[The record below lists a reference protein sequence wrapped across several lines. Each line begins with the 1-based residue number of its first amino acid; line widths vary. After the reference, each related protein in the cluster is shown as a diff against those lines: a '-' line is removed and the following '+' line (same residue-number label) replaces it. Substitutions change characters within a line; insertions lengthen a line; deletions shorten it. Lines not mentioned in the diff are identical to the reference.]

1 MADIANVYRADDRR
15 YQDMTYN
22 RVGRSG
28 LKFPAVS
35 LGFWHNF
42 GSNGDYDN
50 MKAMCRTAFDNG
62 ITQFDLANNYG
73 PVYGSAEANA
83 GRILR
88 EDFRPYR
95 DELVIASKAGYD
107 MWDGPYGNWG
117 SKKYLVASCDQSL
130 KRLGLDY
137 VDIFYHHRMD
147 PETPLEE
154 TMEALN
160 FIVKSGRALYAAIS
174 NYDRETT
181 ARAVAIMK
189 ELRCPLIVN
198 QRRYSIF
205 DRTIEEDGVKAWCRE
220 NGMGII
226 AFSPLAQGL
235 LTDRYLQGVPAD
247 SRIGR
252 DGRFLNA
259 SSLTQERLS
268 RIRALNDIAG
278 QRGQTLAE
286 MALAWVLKDGDVCS
300 VLIGAS
306 RPGQILDNVKAIQ
319 NCAFSDEELRR
330 IDMICGVAEKG

>member
-1 MADIANVYRADDRR
+1 MADIANVYLAGAER
-15 YQDMTYN
+15 YDGRMAYN
-22 RVGRSG
+22 RVGKSG

-42 GSNGDYDN
+42 GSNGNYDN
-50 MKAMCRTAFDNG
+50 MRAMCRTAFDNG

-73 PVYGSAEANA
+73 PVYGSAETNA

-88 EDFRPYR
+88 EDFKPYR

-130 KRLGLDY
+130 KRLGLEY

-160 FIVKSGRALYAAIS
+160 YIVKSGRALYAAIS
-174 NYDRETT
+174 NYDREHT
-181 ARAVAIMK
+181 ARAVEIMR

-205 DRTIEEDGVKAWCRE
+205 DRTIEDDGVKAWCRE

-235 LTDRYLQGVPAD
+235 LTDRYLEGVPAD
-247 SRIGR
+247 SRIAR
-252 DGRFLNA
+252 DGRFLKQD
-259 SSLTQERLS
+259 SLTDERLS
-268 RIRALNDIAG
+268 QIRALNDLAH

-286 MALAWVLKDGDVCS
+286 MALAWILKDGDVCS

-306 RPGQILDNVKAIQ
+306 RPEQILDNVKAIE
-319 NCAFSDEELRR
+319 NCNFTAEELKQ
-330 IDMICGVAEKG
+330 IDDICGR

>member
-1 MADIANVYRADDRR
+1 MADIANVYRADEGR
-15 YQDMTYN
+15 YETMQYN
-22 RVGRSG
+22 RVGQSG

-50 MKAMCRTAFDNG
+50 MKAMCRTAFDHG

-73 PVYGSAEANA
+73 PLPGSAEINA

-95 DELVIASKAGYD
+95 DELVIATKAGYD

-117 SKKYLVASCDQSL
+117 SRKYLVASCDQSL

-137 VDIFYHHRMD
+137 VDVFYHHRMD

-154 TMEALN
+154 TMEALD

-174 NYDRETT
+174 NYDREHT
-181 ARAVAIMK
+181 ARAVEIMR

-205 DRTIEEDGVKAWCRE
+205 DRTIEDDGVKAWCRE
-220 NGMGII
+220 NGMGTI

-235 LTDRYLQGVPAD
+235 LTDRYLEGVPAD
-247 SRIGR
+247 SRIAR
-252 DGRFLNA
+252 DGRFLKQD
-259 SSLTQERLS
+259 SLTDERLS
-268 RIRALNDIAG
+268 QIRALNDLAHE
-278 QRGQTLAE
+278 RGQTLAE
-286 MALAWVLKDGDVCS
+286 MALAWVLRDGGVCS

-306 RPGQILDNVKAIQ
+306 RPEQILDNVKAIE
-319 NCAFSDEELRR
+319 NCNFTAEELKK
-330 IDMICGVAEKG
+330 IDGICGR

>member
-1 MADIANVYRADDRR
+1 MADIANVYRADGSR
-15 YQDMTYN
+15 YGTMAYN

-42 GSNGDYDN
+42 GSNGNYDN
-50 MKAMCRTAFDNG
+50 MKAMCRTAFDHG

-73 PVYGSAEANA
+73 PVYGSAETNA

-88 EDFRPYR
+88 EDFKPYR

-174 NYDRETT
+174 NYDREHT

-205 DRTIEEDGVKAWCRE
+205 DRTIEQDGVKAWCRE

-226 AFSPLAQGL
+226 AFSSLAQGL
-235 LTDRYLQGVPAD
+235 LTDRYLDGIPAD

-252 DGRFLNA
+252 DGRFLKAEN
-259 SSLTQERLS
+259 LTEERL
-268 RIRALNDIAG
+268 RQIRALNDIARE
-278 QRGQTLAE
+278 RGQTLAE
-286 MALAWVLKDGDVCS
+286 MALAWILKDGDVCS

-306 RPGQILDNVKAIQ
+306 RPEQILDNVKAVQ
-319 NCAFSDEELRR
+319 NCGFTEEELTQ
-330 IDMICGVAEKG
+330 IDGICGV